1 MLEDEEQ
8 TTTMDKTNNTS
19 KSSNDDSVPVSPK
32 SDYSNSNDI
41 DKQCQTEENTLSV
54 SSDSSIASVKV
65 TPPKKTGRQLTK
77 VQEMDRELTGWINGI
92 HADGKLNELT
102 REMIIEKG
110 RLIAKMK
117 KILDFAGTT
126 NWYTRFL
133 RRNFSETDVGKH
145 LKMLSPINSVKF
157 MEDFDPEKSSREM
170 RKMNRRIYR
179 ENMKTNQMY
188 DETGRL
194 LDNSKDVCDCL
205 DEDCPGCHFPCNKCG
220 SEKCGT
226 ECRCNRKWVYEV
238 VEIEGSNLV
247 IRNVSV
253 A

>member
-1 MLEDEEQ
+1 MLEDKGQ
-8 TTTMDKTNNTS
+8 KTTMDKTNSTS
-19 KSSNDDSVPVSPK
+19 KSLNNDSVPTSPK

-54 SSDSSIASVKV
+54 SSDSSITSVKV
-65 TPPKKTGRQLTK
+65 TPTKRTGGRQLTK

-133 RRNFSETDVGKH
+133 RRNFSETVSIIFLDCFLYSRRTTYLIFIH
-145 LKMLSPINSVKF
+145 LLRFILFFSSISRWLQCSFVLTT
-157 MEDFDPEKSSREM
+157 KS
-170 RKMNRRIYR
+170 NNFY
-179 ENMKTNQMY
+179 
-188 DETGRL
+188 
-194 LDNSKDVCDCL
+194 
-205 DEDCPGCHFPCNKCG
+205 
-220 SEKCGT
+220 
-226 ECRCNRKWVYEV
+226 
-238 VEIEGSNLV
+238 
-247 IRNVSV
+247 
-253 A
+253 

>member
-1 MLEDEEQ
+1 METAYMRFRVSDIE
-8 TTTMDKTNNTS
+8 TISSSRKSYGSTTNN
-19 KSSNDDSVPVSPK
+19 NDAVK
-32 SDYSNSNDI
+32 LYQN
-41 DKQCQTEENTLSV
+41 EEKALSV
-54 SSDSSIASVKV
+54 SSDSSIISIKEIV
-65 TPPKKTGRQLTK
+65 PKKASRQLTK
-77 VQEMDRELTGWINGI
+77 VQEMDQELSGWINGMY
-92 HADGKLNELT
+92 ADGKLKELT
-102 REMIIEKG
+102 REMVIEKG

-133 RRNFSETDVGKH
+133 RRNFSDTDVGKY
-145 LKMLSPINSVKF
+145 LKKLSPSNSVKF
-157 MEDFDPEKSSREM
+157 MENFDPEKSSREM

-238 VEIEGSNLV
+238 VEIEGTNLV
-247 IRNVSV
+247 VRNVSV
-253 A
+253 I